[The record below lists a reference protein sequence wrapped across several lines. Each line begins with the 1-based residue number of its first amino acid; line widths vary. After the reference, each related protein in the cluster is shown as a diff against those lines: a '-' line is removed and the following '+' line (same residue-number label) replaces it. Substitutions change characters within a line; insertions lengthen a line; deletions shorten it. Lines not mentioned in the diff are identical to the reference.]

1 MKRDSK
7 YRSDIVPGII
17 IGLLS
22 LFYLSQVSGIQAF
35 VGLGS
40 TPLDNKFVPYLWG
53 GALLALSLWLIIRG
67 AFKYKRFKAAGG
79 VPQKINIG
87 KAISDKGEVIAS
99 FIALAVYYGLME
111 TEGFVIMTI
120 IYTFVQILIL
130 TPREKWSKNY
140 LPAAVTAIIAGVLL
154 YYIFKIQL
162 SVLLPSGVLAAFG
175 L

>member
-1 MKRDSK
+1 M
-7 YRSDIVPGII
+7 
-17 IGLLS
+17 
-22 LFYLSQVSGIQAF
+22 
-35 VGLGS
+35 
-40 TPLDNKFVPYLWG
+40 
-53 GALLALSLWLIIRG
+53 ALSLWLIIRG

-111 TEGFVIMTI
+111 TVGFVIMTI